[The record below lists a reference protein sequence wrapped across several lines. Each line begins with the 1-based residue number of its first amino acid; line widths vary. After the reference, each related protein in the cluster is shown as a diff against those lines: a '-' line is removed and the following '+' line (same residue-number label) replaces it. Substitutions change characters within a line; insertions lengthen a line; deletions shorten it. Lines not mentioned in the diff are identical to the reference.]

1 MERRGKKV
9 SLKVEKGG
17 SQMPEDSLKKKK
29 KKSCT
34 LDSASRL
41 QEIFS
46 EWEGRE
52 VKVSSES

>member
-1 MERRGKKV
+1 MERCRKKV

-29 KKSCT
+29 KSCT
-34 LDSASRL
+34 LDSTSRL